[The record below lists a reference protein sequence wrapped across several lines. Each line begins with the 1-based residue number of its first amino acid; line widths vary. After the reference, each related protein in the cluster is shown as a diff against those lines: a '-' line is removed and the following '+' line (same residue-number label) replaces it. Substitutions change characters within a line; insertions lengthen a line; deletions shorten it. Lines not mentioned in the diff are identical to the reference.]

1 MHNGDMNNFLGR
13 EKETIDSLELC
24 HEYEASICQHN
35 GLAVYDVFQV
45 TSMTAW

>member
-13 EKETIDSLELC
+13 EKETIDSSELC
-24 HEYEASICQHN
+24 HEYE
-35 GLAVYDVFQV
+35 AVYDVFQV